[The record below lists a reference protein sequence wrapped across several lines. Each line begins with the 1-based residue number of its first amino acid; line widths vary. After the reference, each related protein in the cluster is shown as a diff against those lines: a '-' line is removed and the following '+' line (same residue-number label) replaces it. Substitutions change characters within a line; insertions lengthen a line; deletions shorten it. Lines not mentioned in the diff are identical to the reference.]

1 MFIVRSF
8 GALIVTVVLSACGG
22 GLQSDIA
29 ASESDL
35 QIWGLFEK
43 ACISS
48 SAKGRDKYLKA
59 EGWKVVSSSGRDLPL
74 VSIAESRNF
83 SHKTTK
89 AYRSRDGDSVLVL
102 GEYKSADATEAS
114 PTCYFATSMKYGSA
128 KFFDDKIKSYVF
140 DDYKKDAGS
149 FSKSVRFS
157 GGVNRTSWIN
167 ELETASDG
175 KQSFD
180 VAGVSFIS
188 GDHGK
193 LAPSLVLR
201 VNK

>member
-1 MFIVRSF
+1 MSIVRSF

-48 SAKGRDKYLKA
+48 NAKERERYLKA
-59 EGWKVVSSSGRDLPL
+59 KGWKVISSSGGDLPL

-83 SHKTTK
+83 NRKTTK
-89 AYRSRDGDSVLVL
+89 AYRSRNGDSVLVL

-114 PTCYFATSMKYGSA
+114 PTCYFATSMKYGSVR
-128 KFFDDKIKSYVF
+128 FFDDKIKSYVF
-140 DDYKKDAGS
+140 DGYKRDAGS
-149 FSKSVRFS
+149 FSKSVRIS

-175 KQSFD
+175 KQLFD
-180 VAGVSFIS
+180 VAGVSFVS
-188 GDHGK
+188 GAQGSM
-193 LAPSLVLR
+193 APSLVLR